1 MPVMYWNMQIL
12 LIGCNKR
19 FADRLYH
26 SRYCV
31 WRWWQAFFTQRQ
43 GWQTDQETFHV
54 PLVVQVRVLF
64 ISAHKC
70 TCTCAVDSRQWPGW
84 KYIALM
90 SVIITV
96 KSHLMFD
103 NAFNLLFYAYCNNKL
118 IIHLYQ
124 TVIGSY
130 LLNLYGDTTSKW
142 SLFSPGSLNFR
153 FSLIMYMY

>member
-1 MPVMYWNMQIL
+1 MCLLLFLHFKIMPVMHWNMQIL

-26 SRYCV
+26 SWYCV
-31 WRWWQAFFTQRQ
+31 WRGWQAFFTQRQ

-84 KYIALM
+84 KYIALI
-90 SVIITV
+90 SDIIMV
-96 KSHLMFD
+96 KSLKCLIMHLFCCYMHT
-103 NAFNLLFYAYCNNKL
+103 A
-118 IIHLYQ
+118 
-124 TVIGSY
+124 
-130 LLNLYGDTTSKW
+130 TTSW
-142 SLFSPGSLNFR
+142 
-153 FSLIMYMY
+153 